1 MPQVRFYAV
10 FIVLPFF
17 FSLVRYA
24 NVAIHLRLFPA
35 CFSETLSG
43 SYLQYRDTDSQ
54 CLTCETDAIRHP
66 HLLGG
71 IQRGSSVRQPQILL
85 ESVSTVHPRLTSATA
100 FRIVLCSAAASTL

>member
-43 SYLQYRDTDSQ
+43 SYLQYREDT
-54 CLTCETDAIRHP
+54 
-66 HLLGG
+66 
-71 IQRGSSVRQPQILL
+71 
-85 ESVSTVHPRLTSATA
+85 
-100 FRIVLCSAAASTL
+100 RIHNA